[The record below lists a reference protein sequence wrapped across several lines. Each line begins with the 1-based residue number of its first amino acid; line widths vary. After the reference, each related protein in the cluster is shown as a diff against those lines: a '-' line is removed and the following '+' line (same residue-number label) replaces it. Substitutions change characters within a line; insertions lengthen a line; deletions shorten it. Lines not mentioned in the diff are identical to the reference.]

1 MNNPSTGIR
10 AEGVTKHYE
19 LGAARIDVLK
29 GVSMNVVPGETV
41 SIMGASGAGK
51 STLLHSLGGLD
62 RPTDGN
68 VLLDGENIYSAPSN
82 RRNRMRALMF
92 GFVFQSFHLLPELDV
107 LDNIALP
114 ALSLRGAL
122 RRQAEIRAR
131 AAELLG
137 SVGLGHRLNHRPVEM
152 SGGEQQRAAMARAL
166 MNRPRYL
173 FADEPT
179 GNLDSTTT
187 REIMS
192 LFAQLH
198 AEGQTIVIVTH
209 EDEVATCCRRVVRLR
224 DGSVDSDLPIE
235 KDPAS
240 SAFWSARTEHAI
252 ASGAGRMTPPSATGE
267 AAP

>member
-179 GNLDSTTT
+179 GNLDSVTGGHVLD
-187 REIMS
+187 M
-192 LFAQLH
+192 LFRLVD
-198 AEGQTIVIVTH
+198 AEGAALVLVTH
-209 EDEVATCCRRVVRLR
+209 DERVAERCRTRYVLK
-224 DGSVDSDLPIE
+224 DGSLSKPGL
-235 KDPAS
+235 
-240 SAFWSARTEHAI
+240 
-252 ASGAGRMTPPSATGE
+252 
-267 AAP
+267 

>member
-1 MNNPSTGIR
+1 MNNPSIGIR

-179 GNLDSTTT
+179 GNLDSVTGGHVLD
-187 REIMS
+187 M
-192 LFAQLH
+192 LFRLVD
-198 AEGQTIVIVTH
+198 AEGAALVLVTH
-209 EDEVATCCRRVVRLR
+209 DERVAERCRTRYVLK
-224 DGSVDSDLPIE
+224 DGSLSKPGL
-235 KDPAS
+235 
-240 SAFWSARTEHAI
+240 
-252 ASGAGRMTPPSATGE
+252 
-267 AAP
+267 